1 MHIPGLI
8 ILCIS
13 IITSFITTERIQEVK
28 VDSNISLQE
37 ALKGKDAPPE
47 ITGSL
52 VIVDVEYYSFD
63 GLLHRGQ
70 LVVHKELE
78 KDLKEIFEII
88 KEKKFPVEKVIPIN
102 KYNWDDDLSMQD
114 NNSSA
119 FNYRLVAGTNKLSN
133 HASGRAVDIN
143 PLINPMIKYG
153 KSSPEGAVYN
163 PKAKGTI
170 TSKSFIVKEFLKRG
184 WEWGGNWKNYKDY
197 QHFDK
202 K

>member
-1 MHIPGLI
+1 MYLQGLAV
-8 ILCIS
+8 LCIS
-13 IITSFITTERIQEVK
+13 LLTSFIITERTQDVK

-37 ALKGKDAPPE
+37 ALNGKDAPLN
-47 ITGSL
+47 ITNDL
-52 VIVDVEYYSFD
+52 IIIDVEYYSFD
-63 GLLHRGQ
+63 GLLHKGQ
-70 LVVHKELE
+70 LVVHKELK
-78 KDLKEIFEII
+78 KDLQEIFAVI

-114 NNSSA
+114 NNTSA
-119 FNYRLVAGTNKLSN
+119 FNYRLVAGTTRLSN

-143 PLINPMIKYG
+143 PLINPMIKNG

-163 PKAKGTI
+163 PKVKGTI
-170 TSKSFIVKEFLKRG
+170 TKDSFIVKEFIKRG